1 MSDFSP
7 EVRNSGW
14 WSGDSRMAVNGQA
27 ATAILIKQGK
37 MEREEISDLEHVKMG
52 HVMQPVI
59 GRLAQERL
67 GIELKDAAYPLTHPR
82 ESWLRSHF
90 DFISADNK
98 VLVEAKN
105 YSSFMRSK
113 FDPEIG
119 LMPDADRIQCIHEAT
134 VHGAEI
140 VYLAVLLGGSEFIT
154 VRQEVTPEM
163 KEEHVKWCA
172 RWWGH
177 VVANT
182 LPEPQTVEE
191 CKISFP
197 VSEEGTVIA
206 SKELETAA
214 RNYSYYSKL
223 RKEAEDQEENC
234 KQALMKAMGSKSVL
248 STIDGTVLATWKS
261 AKASAKFNATAFK
274 AAYPQMY
281 DQFVQDV
288 PGSRRFLVK

>member
-14 WSGDSRMAVNGQA
+14 WSGDSRMAANGQA

-67 GIELKDAAYPLTHPR
+67 GIELKDAAYPLTHPK

-113 FDPEIG
+113 FDPETC
-119 LMPDADRIQCIHEAT
+119 LMPDSDRIQCIHEAT

-197 VSEEGTVIA
+197 VSEEGMVVATR
-206 SKELETAA
+206 ELEAAA

-261 AKASAKFNATAFK
+261 AKASAKFNTTAFR

-281 DQFVQDV
+281 DQFVQEV
-288 PGSRRFLVK
+288 PGSRRFLIK